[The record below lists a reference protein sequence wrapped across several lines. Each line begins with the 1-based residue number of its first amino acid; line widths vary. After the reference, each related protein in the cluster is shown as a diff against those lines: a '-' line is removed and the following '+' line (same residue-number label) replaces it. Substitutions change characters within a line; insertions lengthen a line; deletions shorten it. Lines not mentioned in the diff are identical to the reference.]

1 LSELSIQDS
10 LRSDTQQD
18 LARTPRGDDRLIH
31 ISYIAMTSP
40 LSPLYKKHATEIVV
54 KFATLELNV
63 DVKTIMNLRP
73 FMEILLQ
80 KSPPQPVLDLPQAA
94 LTAPTVDKEVA
105 VKGMHVLF
113 TVSNVTLDLLRH
125 SLEDADGEELENTF
139 SLQIEDL
146 RVDMDMIDLMSVD
159 VRLHSIE
166 ISDVRDV
173 SSDYVFRKIMCPVM
187 DMDKTLAVWK
197 ANAAITAGEAP
208 KSDKSTASNSSDA
221 KGIEP
226 SPDLLCVKYAQ
237 SSKDVSEVDITVLN
251 ITAFVSMD
259 TVMDLVNVSLANT
272 DAVMR
277 LMAAPLAPIVTTEVP
292 PAHTPTRRSN
302 SYAPPL
308 IPQLPKQLEG
318 SSTTMK
324 VSVQVKNPNMILL
337 DDPTT
342 DESRAVT
349 ASCDIDVH
357 YAVVRT
363 LLPTKDVLT
372 DKQHSNQ
379 TESLHVSVR
388 DNQVSVLRSMLVR
401 QPQPILEPMGI
412 EFNLKKK
419 YANDLLLS
427 SAMSLDLDNVTMRVS
442 TKDIALA
449 QSIMTRRVL
458 FQPAAPTLPPTETT
472 DPTAALLEEDAP
484 IVASPTVSTS
494 VNMGCLSLVAINDFN
509 GQNVPV
515 LRFILDGTKY
525 MADGNEEVS
534 SGEGSLSAI
543 AEFYNSRLSVWE
555 PILDKWHPSVTVT
568 TWTTGSYIDIRADQT
583 LQLTVSGIMLEK
595 ILQTYYLF
603 FEEDSCTHR
612 EEVPDILISNSL
624 GPGIAFDVYDSA
636 TNKKVLSLKD
646 MEAKPVPRVSNQTRL
661 NHLISVADIVF
672 TGPLGTQRDALRH
685 LPFNINRPKICNLQ
699 IRHSGGEGT
708 GPDMFDKTG
717 KVQDMSMSTILEA
730 IEEEV
735 FENARYDLLTARC
748 VKNYRS
754 YYYHV
759 VTSSLECNMTHH
771 FTQWR
776 MILEGLMCA
785 LLILLYC
792 IITITLFL
800 SLIYGTLL

>member
-1 LSELSIQDS
+1 
-10 LRSDTQQD
+10 
-18 LARTPRGDDRLIH
+18 
-31 ISYIAMTSP
+31 MT
-40 LSPLYKKHATEIVV
+40 
-54 KFATLELNV
+54 FATLELNV

-94 LTAPTVDKEVA
+94 LTAPTVDQEVA

-146 RVDMDMIDLMSVD
+146 RVDMDMIDLMNVD

-187 DMDKTLAVWK
+187 DMDRTLAVWK

-208 KSDKSTASNSSDA
+208 RSDKSTAPASSDA
-221 KGIEP
+221 KGVEP

-259 TVMDLVNVSLANT
+259 TVMDLVNVALANT

-277 LMAAPLAPIVTTEVP
+277 LMAAPLAPIVTTEA
-292 PAHTPTRRSN
+292 PARTPSHTPSHTPSRRSN
-302 SYAPPL
+302 SNAPPL
-308 IPQLPKQLEG
+308 IPQLPKQLES

-349 ASCDIDVH
+349 ASCDIEVH

-372 DKQHSNQ
+372 DKQNSNQ

-427 SAMSLDLDNVTMRVS
+427 SAISLDLDNVTMRVS

-472 DPTAALLEEDAP
+472 DPAAALLEEDAP

-525 MADGNEEVS
+525 TADGNEEVS
-534 SGEGSLSAI
+534 SGEGSLTAI

-624 GPGIAFDVYDSA
+624 GPGIEFDVYDSA

-661 NHLISVADIVF
+661 NHMISVADIVF

-699 IRHSGGEGT
+699 IRHSGGEGK
-708 GPDMFDKTG
+708 GPDVFDKTG
-717 KVQDMSMSTILEA
+717 NVQDMSMSTILEA

-748 VKNYRS
+748 AKNYCF

-759 VTSSLECNMTHH
+759 VTSSNECKMTIY
-771 FTQWR
+771 FTQLR
-776 MILEGLMCA
+776 MI
-785 LLILLYC
+785 
-792 IITITLFL
+792 
-800 SLIYGTLL
+800 